1 MSGALGELYEERE
14 KRIADAICLR
24 EPDRVP
30 VVPLFAFFNCYY
42 TGTTPAEAYKDPDKA
57 IGAWRKTILDFE
69 PDATYHVNFT
79 VYAMDEVLSR
89 LDFKAMKWPGHGVP
103 ENRSFQFVEDE
114 YMRAEEYDQFL
125 NNPGEYLLRTVL
137 PRLAG
142 NLQGLSKL
150 PPLETICLGYAWPS
164 VLPAFAN
171 PDVISAL
178 ETIIDGAKKQLKWVR
193 KFSEFAEELKA
204 LGFPS
209 IKEQTVFAPYDMI
222 ADNLRGTRGAMTDLY
237 RRPDKLKRAV
247 EQITPFIIS
256 AAINGAK
263 AKGNPRVFIPLHKG
277 TDEFMSPAHFKKFY
291 WPTLQQVIIELCEAG
306 CTPYLLIEGAYNS
319 RLDIIG
325 EVPEG
330 KCIYH
335 FERTDIFEAKKKLG
349 DTVCIM
355 GNVPN
360 SLLVTATADDVK
372 EYCRKLIDVCGD
384 GGGFIMSSAAL
395 IDEAREENVR
405 AMFDFTREY
414 GRYRG

>member
-1 MSGALGELYEERE
+1 MNATSEQLYEERE
-14 KRIADAICLR
+14 KRIVDAIGLR

-42 TGTTPAEAYKDPDKA
+42 SGITPAEAYKDPDKA

-69 PDATYHVNFT
+69 PDATYSVNFT
-79 VYAMDEVLSR
+79 VYAMDEVLSA
-89 LDFKAMKWPGHGVP
+89 LDFKALKWPGHGVS
-103 ENRSFQFVEDE
+103 ETRSFQFVEDE

-125 NNPGEYLLRTVL
+125 KNPGEYLLKTVL

-142 NLQGLSKL
+142 NLEGLSKL

-171 PDVISAL
+171 PEVISAL
-178 ETIIDGAKKQLKWVR
+178 ETILDGAKKQLKWVR
-193 KFSEFAEELKA
+193 KFSEFAEELKR

-237 RRPDKLKRAV
+237 RRPEKLKRAV

-256 AAINGAK
+256 AGINGAK

-277 TDEFMSPAHFKKFY
+277 ADNFMSPAHFNEFY
-291 WPTLQQVIIELCEAG
+291 WPTLQRLIIELCEAG
-306 CTPYLLIEGAYNS
+306 CTPYLLIEGAYDS
-319 RLDIIG
+319 RLDTIRD
-325 EVPEG
+325 VPKG

-335 FERTDIFEAKKKLG
+335 FERTNIFEAKKKLG

-360 SLLVTATADDVK
+360 SLLATATPHDVK

-384 GGGFIMSSAAL
+384 GGGFIMSSSAL
-395 IDEAREENVR
+395 IDEARVENVR
-405 AMFDFTREY
+405 TMMEFTREY
-414 GRYRG
+414 GRY